1 MTREMAIAAT
11 SPVRTGARRPWRSD
25 QRPNTGLM
33 AASMPAEI
41 RNAALIPSAPQPRLV
56 ESERR
61 YDGNDSE

>member
-41 RNAALIPSAPQPRLV
+41 RNARDPECAPAELV